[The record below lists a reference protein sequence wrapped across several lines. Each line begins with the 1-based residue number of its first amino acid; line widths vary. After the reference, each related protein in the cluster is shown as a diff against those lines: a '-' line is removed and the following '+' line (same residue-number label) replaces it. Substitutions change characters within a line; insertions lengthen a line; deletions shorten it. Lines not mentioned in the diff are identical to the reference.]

1 MLRSTGGIALSF
13 YTNVARYGNNILY
26 RGYTD
31 NGTAVTHKYKFGP
44 TLFIKTDQPT
54 EWSTMEDQ
62 TVAPIKFDSMSDAK
76 EFIQKYEDVV
86 GFNFWGNT
94 NYIHQFITD
103 KFPGEIKFNRAMVN
117 VVNLDIEVHSEDG
130 FPTPDEAAHPITAIT
145 AKSSKSNIYHVW
157 ALGEWDHNK
166 TPHKHLTI
174 QYHKC
179 ESEVELLVKF
189 LTWWKKDYPD
199 AITGWNVRFFDMPY
213 IINRITRL
221 GDEKG
226 ARSLSPWNNIEKR
239 AVQFKN
245 KNMDM
250 YDIVGIAQ
258 LDYYDLFQK
267 FGYSYGAQES
277 YKLDH
282 IAYVVLG
289 EKKLS
294 YEEYGNLRNL
304 YKENHQLYIDYN
316 IKDVELVDRI
326 DEKMDLI
333 TLCLTI
339 AYKAG
344 VNYSD
349 AFGTTAIWDSIV
361 YRQLN
366 KQKIA
371 VPHRKRS
378 ERIDVK
384 FAGGYVK
391 EPKIGMHEWV
401 VSFDLNSLYPNIIAQ
416 WNMSPETLLKNPTDQ
431 FASGVEYYLNHKDPI
446 SEERDISL
454 AANGSAYRKDIEG
467 VMPKIIVDYYAE
479 RKATKKQMLT
489 KQSEYQKTPTKDL
502 EREINQLE
510 NRQMAIKILLNS
522 LFGALG
528 NQYYRYFD
536 LRIAEGIT
544 LTGQFVIKWCE
555 RAVNQELNKI
565 LGTNEDYVI
574 AIDTDSV
581 YVNFS
586 KFVQKFNPADPV
598 KFLAE
603 VCDNHFNKM
612 FKNSMDDLFKHM
624 NCYQPRMV
632 MEREVIADRG
642 IWQAK
647 KRYILNVH
655 NSEGVQFAEPKMKI
669 MGIEAV
675 KSSTPEIVRG
685 KFKDSFKLMIAG
697 NQKGTQKFIQQFR
710 DEFNGLDPQRVAFPR
725 GVSDVTKWQDN
736 RTIYSKGCPIHVRA
750 SLLYNYYIKKKNLT
764 NKYEL
769 IKDGEKIKFAYLK
782 LPNPIKEN
790 VIAFPDYLPPEL
802 GLHQYIDYNKQFEKT
817 FLEPIDPILEAIGWT
832 SEEKISLEDI
842 FG

>member
-1 MLRSTGGIALSF
+1 MTF
-13 YTNVARYGNNILY
+13 YTNVSRYGNSILY
-26 RGYTD
+26 RGYLD
-31 NGTAVTHKYKFGP
+31 NGASVQHKYKFSP
-44 TLFIKTDQPT
+44 TLYIKNKDLQTPTD
-54 EWSTMEDQ
+54 WVTMQGES
-62 TVAPIKFDSMSDAK
+62 VAPVNFDSMGDARD
-76 EFIQKYEDVV
+76 FVQQYEGVA
-86 GFNFWGNT
+86 GFKFWGNT

-103 KFPGEIKFNRAMVN
+103 KFPHEIKFNRSHIN
-117 VVNLDIEVHSEDG
+117 VANLDIEVHSEDG

-145 AKSSKSNIYHVW
+145 IKTSRSSVYHVF
-157 ALGEWDHNK
+157 AMGEWDYDK
-166 TPHKHLTI
+166 SPLQHLQI

-179 ESEVELLVKF
+179 ETEVELIVKF
-189 LTWWKKDYPD
+189 LTFWKKDYPD

-213 IINRITRL
+213 IINRIAKL
-221 GDEKG
+221 GDEKA
-226 ARSLSPWNNIEKR
+226 ARALSPWGMIEQR
-239 AVQFKN
+239 AVRFKN

-250 YDIVGIAQ
+250 YEIKGVAQ

-282 IAYVVLG
+282 IGYVVLG
-289 EKKLS
+289 ERKLS

-316 IKDVELVDRI
+316 IKDVELVERI

-361 YRQLN
+361 YRKLN
-366 KQKIA
+366 SQKTVI
-371 VPHRKRS
+371 PHKPRS
-378 ERIDVK
+378 ERIAVK

-391 EPKIGMHEWV
+391 EPQIGMHEWV

-416 WNMSPETLLKNPTDQ
+416 WNMSPETLKTDPMDMLT
-431 FASGVEYYLNHKDPI
+431 SGVDHYLNNKA
-446 SEERDISL
+446 SNNNVTV
-454 AANGSAYRKDIEG
+454 AANGSSYSKDREG

-479 RKATKKQMLT
+479 RKEVKKQMLA
-489 KQSEYQKTPTKDL
+489 KQAEYQKNKSVAL
-502 EREINQLE
+502 EKEINQLE

-522 LFGALG
+522 LYGALG
-528 NQYYRYFD
+528 SQYYRYFD

-555 RAVNQELNKI
+555 RVVNRELNKI
-565 LGTNEDYVI
+565 LGTDKDYVI

-586 KFVQKFNPADPV
+586 AMVDKFQPKDPT
-598 KFLAE
+598 KFLSDI
-603 VCDNHFNKM
+603 CDDHFHKM
-612 FKNSMDDLFKHM
+612 FETAMSELFDHM
-624 NCYQPRMV
+624 NAYQNRMT

-655 NSEGVQFAEPKMKI
+655 NSEGVQYAEPKMKI

-675 KSSTPEIVRG
+675 KSSTPEVVRG
-685 KFKDSFKLMIAG
+685 KFKEAFKLMIAG
-697 NQKGTQKFIQQFR
+697 DKEGTQQFIADFKR
-710 DEFNGLDPQRVAFPR
+710 EFKSLEPQIAAFPR
-725 GVSDVTKWQDN
+725 GVSDISKWSD
-736 RTIYSKGCPIHVRA
+736 RRMIYSKGTPIHVRA
-750 SLLYNYYIKKKNLT
+750 SLLYNHYVKNKNLA

-790 VIAFPDYLPPEL
+790 VVAFPDYLPPEL
-802 GLHQYIDYNKQFEKT
+802 DLHKYFDYDKQFNKT
-817 FLEPIDPILEAIGWT
+817 FLEPLDPILEAIGWT
-832 SEEKISLEDI
+832 SEAQMTMDDL

>member
-1 MLRSTGGIALSF
+1 MSF
-13 YTNVARYGNNILY
+13 YTNVGRYGNQILY

-31 NGTAVTHKYKFGP
+31 NGTPISHKYKFSP
-44 TLFIKTDQPT
+44 TLFVPNNGNKETG
-54 EWSTMEDQ
+54 WSTMEGQ
-62 TVAPIKFDSMSDAK
+62 SVAPMQFDSMGEARD
-76 EFIQKYEDVV
+76 FMQQYEDVI
-86 GFNFWGNT
+86 GFKFWGNT

-103 KFPGEIKFNRAMVN
+103 KFPGDIKFDRSFVN
-117 VVNLDIEVHSEDG
+117 VANIDIEVHSDAG
-130 FPTPDEAAHPITAIT
+130 FPTPEEALHPITAIT
-145 AKSSKSNIYHVW
+145 LKTSRSNVYHVW
-157 ALGEWDHNK
+157 GLKDWDITKSEHK
-166 TPHKHLTI
+166 TLLI

-189 LTWWKKDYPD
+189 LTFWKSDYPD
-199 AITGWNVRFFDMPY
+199 AITGWHMRFFDMPY
-213 IINRITRL
+213 IINRIARL
-221 GDEKG
+221 GDEK
-226 ARSLSPWNNIEKR
+226 AAKSLSPWGMIEKKS
-239 AVQFKN
+239 VQFKN

-289 EKKLS
+289 ERKLS

-304 YKENHQLYIDYN
+304 YNENHQLYIDYN
-316 IKDVELVDRI
+316 IKDVELVERI
-326 DEKMDLI
+326 DQKMDLI

-361 YRQLN
+361 YRELN
-366 KQKIA
+366 AKKIA
-371 VPHRKRS
+371 VPHRKRA
-378 ERIDVK
+378 EKIDVK
-384 FAGGYVK
+384 FVGGYVK
-391 EPKIGMHEWV
+391 EVIPAMYKWV
-401 VSFDLNSLYPNIIAQ
+401 VSFDLNSLYPNVIAQ
-416 WNMSPETLLKNPTDQ
+416 WNMSPETLLKDPGDMLR
-431 FASGVEYYLNHKDPI
+431 SGVEHYLDNKPTRNDVAV
-446 SEERDISL
+446 
-454 AANGSAYRKDIEG
+454 AANGSMYKKDFQG
-467 VMPKIIVDYYAE
+467 VMPKIIVDYYAD
-479 RKATKKQMLT
+479 RKAAKKKMLAA
-489 KQSEYQKTPTKDL
+489 QSAYQKTPTPEI
-502 EREINQLE
+502 EREINQLN

-555 RAVNQELNKI
+555 RSVNAELNKI

-581 YVNFS
+581 YVNFA
-586 KFVQKFNPADPV
+586 KFIEKFNPKDPV
-598 KFLAE
+598 AFLAD
-603 VCDNHFNKM
+603 VCEKHFNPM
-612 FKNSMDDLFKHM
+612 FERSMEELFHHM
-624 NCYQPRMV
+624 SAFEPRMV

-655 NSEGVQFAEPKMKI
+655 NSEGVQYAEPKMKI
-669 MGIEAV
+669 MGIEAI
-675 KSSTPEIVRG
+675 KSSTPEIVRD
-685 KFKDSFKLMIAG
+685 KFKKVFKLMIDG
-697 NQKGTQKFIQQFR
+697 DEKGAQRFIQNFKAEFR
-710 DEFNGLDPQRVAFPR
+710 GLKPENASFPR
-725 GVSDVTKWQDN
+725 GVSEINKWSDK
-736 RTIYSKGCPIHVRA
+736 RTIYTKGCPIHVRA
-750 SLLYNYYIKKKNLT
+750 SLLYNHYLKEKNIENLYETIK
-764 NKYEL
+764 E
-769 IKDGEKIKFAYLK
+769 GEKIKFAYLK

-790 VIAFPDYLPPEL
+790 VIAYPDYLPPEL
-802 GLHQYIDYNKQFEKT
+802 NLHKYIDYDKQFEKT
-817 FLEPIDPILEAIGWT
+817 FLEPLEEILKAVGWT
-832 SEEKISLEDI
+832 QDERVSLDDI

>member
-1 MLRSTGGIALSF
+1 MTF
-13 YTNVARYGNNILY
+13 YTHVGRYGNQILY
-26 RGYTD
+26 RGYSD
-31 NGTAVTHKYKFGP
+31 NGTPITQKYKFKP
-44 TLFIKTDQPT
+44 TLYVPNNGTHPSDWT
-54 EWSTMEDQ
+54 TMEGDS
-62 TVAPIKFDSMSDAK
+62 VAPVQFDTMREARD
-76 EFIQKYEDVV
+76 FMQQYEDVV
-86 GFNFWGNT
+86 GFKFWGNT
-94 NYIHQFITD
+94 NYIHQFITS
-103 KFPGEIKFNRAMVN
+103 KFPNEVKFNRSHVN
-117 VVNLDIEVHSEDG
+117 VANLDIEVHSEDG

-145 AKSSKSNIYHVW
+145 IKTSRSKVYHVF
-157 ALGEWDHNK
+157 ATGDWDFEK
-166 TPHKHLTI
+166 SEVSHLNI

-179 ESEVELLVKF
+179 KNEVELLVKF
-189 LTWWKKDYPD
+189 LTFWKKDYPD
-199 AITGWNVRFFDMPY
+199 AITGWNTRFFDMPY
-213 IINRITRL
+213 IINRIARL
-221 GDEKG
+221 GDEKA
-226 ARSLSPWNNIEKR
+226 ARSLSPWGMIEKR

-250 YDIVGIAQ
+250 YDIVGVAQ

-289 EKKLS
+289 ENKLS

-304 YKENHQLYIDYN
+304 YKENHQKYIDYN
-316 IKDVELVDRI
+316 IKDVELVERL

-339 AYKAG
+339 AYRAG

-361 YRQLN
+361 YRELN
-366 KQKIA
+366 SQKIV
-371 VPHRKRS
+371 VPHKKRTG
-378 ERIDVK
+378 RIDVK

-391 EPKIGMHEWV
+391 DPQIGMHEWV

-416 WNMSPETLLKNPTDQ
+416 WNMSPETLMTGTGDTLT
-431 FASGVEYYLNHKDPI
+431 SGVDHYLNNKAA
-446 SEERDISL
+446 RDDVSV
-454 AANGSAYRKDIEG
+454 AANGSTYSKEREG

-479 RKATKKQMLT
+479 RKAAKKEMLA
-489 KQSEYQKTPTKDL
+489 KQSEYQKTPTKQL

-536 LRIAEGIT
+536 LRVAEGIT

-555 RAVNQELNKI
+555 RVINAELNKI
-565 LGTNEDYVI
+565 LGTDKDYVI

-586 KFVQKFNPADPV
+586 AMIKKFGPADPV
-598 KFLAE
+598 KFLSDI
-603 VCDNHFNKM
+603 CDDHFNKM
-612 FKNSMDDLFKHM
+612 FENSMDDLFEHM
-624 NCYQPRMV
+624 SAYQKRMV

-655 NSEGVQFAEPKMKI
+655 NSEGVQYAEPKMKI

-675 KSSTPEIVRG
+675 KSSTPEVVRG
-685 KFKDSFKLMIAG
+685 KFKDAFKLMIAG
-697 NQKGTQKFIQQFR
+697 EEKATQRFIQDFKK
-710 DEFNGLDPQRVAFPR
+710 EFKELRPEKAAFPR
-725 GVSDVTKWQDN
+725 GVSDVGKWADN
-736 RTIYSKGCPIHVRA
+736 RMIYSKGCPIHVRA
-750 SLLYNYYIKKKNLT
+750 SLLYNHYLKDKGLSNT
-764 NKYEL
+764 YET

-782 LPNPIKEN
+782 MPNPIKEN
-790 VIAFPDYLPPEL
+790 VIGFPDYLPTEL
-802 GLHQYIDYNKQFEKT
+802 NLDKYIDYDKQFEKT
-817 FLEPIDPILEAIGWT
+817 FLEPLEPILSAIGWG
-832 SEEKISLEDI
+832 SEEQMTMDDI

>member
-1 MLRSTGGIALSF
+1 MTF
-13 YTNVARYGNNILY
+13 YTNVARYGNQILY
-26 RGYTD
+26 RGYSD
-31 NGTAVTHKYKFGP
+31 NGTPITQKYKFKP
-44 TLFIKTDQPT
+44 TLFVRNNGDQESDWT
-54 EWSTMEDQ
+54 TMEGES
-62 TVAPIKFDSMSDAK
+62 VAPVQFNTMGDARDFMK
-76 EFIQKYEDVV
+76 QYEDVV
-86 GFNFWGNT
+86 GFKFWGNT
-94 NYIHQFITD
+94 NYIHQFITS
-103 KFPGEIKFNRAMVN
+103 KFPGEIKFNRSMVN

-145 AKSSKSNIYHVW
+145 AKSSKSKVYHVW
-157 ALGEWDHNK
+157 ALGDWDYEK
-166 TPHKHLTI
+166 SPLQHLNI

-179 ESEVELLVKF
+179 SSEIELLVKF

-213 IINRITRL
+213 IINRIARL
-221 GDEKG
+221 GDERAAK
-226 ARSLSPWNNIEKR
+226 ALSPWNTIEKR

-250 YDIVGIAQ
+250 YDILGVAQ

-282 IAYVVLG
+282 IGYVVLG
-289 EKKLS
+289 ERKLS

-361 YRQLN
+361 YRELN
-366 KQKIA
+366 AQKIA
-371 VPHRKRS
+371 VPHKKRG
-378 ERIDVK
+378 EKIDVK

-391 EPKIGMHEWV
+391 EPQIGMHEWV

-416 WNMSPETLLKNPTDQ
+416 WNMSPETLLSDPGDMLLG
-431 FASGVEYYLNHKDPI
+431 GVDHYLKALDGSDPI
-446 SEERDISL
+446 HPAQRARNAAV
-454 AANGSAYRKDIEG
+454 AANGSMYRKDREG

-479 RKATKKQMLT
+479 RKSVKKEMLA
-489 KQSEYQKTPTKDL
+489 KQSEYQKSPSKNL

-536 LRIAEGIT
+536 LRVAEGIT

-555 RAVNQELNKI
+555 AAVNRELNKI
-565 LGTNEDYVI
+565 LGTDRDYVI

-586 KFVQKFNPADPV
+586 AMVEKFQPKDPV
-598 KFLAE
+598 QFLCG
-603 VCDNHFNKM
+603 VCDDHFNKM
-612 FKNSMDDLFKHM
+612 FAKSMDELFETM
-624 NCYQPRMV
+624 NAYQPRMV

-655 NSEGVQFAEPKMKI
+655 NSEGVQYAEPKMKI

-685 KFKDSFKLMIAG
+685 KFKEAFKLMIAG
-697 NQKGTQKFIQQFR
+697 DERGTQRFIQDFKREFR
-710 DEFNGLDPQRVAFPR
+710 GLDPHTAAFPR
-725 GVSDVTKWQDN
+725 GVSDVGKWSDS
-736 RTIYSKGCPIHVRA
+736 RMIYSKGCPIHVRA
-750 SLLYNYYIKKKNLT
+750 ALLYNHYVKDKKLA

-802 GLHQYIDYNKQFEKT
+802 NLHKYMDYDKQFTKT
-817 FLEPIDPILEAIGWT
+817 FLEPLDPILEAIGWH
-832 SEEKISLEDI
+832 SEEQVTLEDI

>member
-1 MLRSTGGIALSF
+1 MTF
-13 YTNVARYGNNILY
+13 YTNVGRYGNQILY

-31 NGTAVTHKYKFGP
+31 NGTPVLQKYKFKP
-44 TLFIKTDQPT
+44 TLYVRNNGTHESDWK
-54 EWSTMEDQ
+54 SMEGEP
-62 TVAPIKFDSMSDAK
+62 VAPVQFNSMGDACD
-76 EFIQKYEDVV
+76 FMQQYEDVV
-86 GFNFWGNT
+86 GFKFWGNT
-94 NYIHQFITD
+94 NYIHQFITT
-103 KFPGEIKFNRAMVN
+103 KFPGEIKFNRSYLN
-117 VVNLDIEVHSEDG
+117 VANLDIEVHSEDG
-130 FPTPDEAAHPITAIT
+130 FPTPEEAAHPITAIT
-145 AKSSKSNIYHVW
+145 IKTSRSSVYHVFALGDWDFAKSP
-157 ALGEWDHNK
+157 LQ
-166 TPHKHLTI
+166 HLNI

-179 ESEVELLVKF
+179 NSEVELLVKF
-189 LTWWKKDYPD
+189 LTFWKKDYPD

-213 IINRITRL
+213 IINRIARL
-221 GDEKG
+221 GDEK
-226 ARSLSPWNNIEKR
+226 AAKSLSPWGMIEKR
-239 AVQFKN
+239 SVQFKN

-250 YDIVGIAQ
+250 YDIIGVAQ

-282 IAYVVLG
+282 IGYVVLG

-326 DEKMDLI
+326 DQKMDLI

-366 KQKIA
+366 AQKIA
-371 VPHRKRS
+371 VPHKKRG
-378 ERIDVK
+378 EKIDVK

-391 EPKIGMHEWV
+391 EPMIGMHEWV

-416 WNMSPETLLKNPTDQ
+416 WNMSPETLMTDPCDMLPG
-431 FASGVEYYLNHKDPI
+431 GVEHYLGVDPI
-446 SEERDISL
+446 HPAQRSRNIAV
-454 AANGSAYRKDIEG
+454 AANGSTYRKDIEG

-479 RKATKKQMLT
+479 RKATKKQMLA
-489 KQSEYQKTPTKDL
+489 KQSEYQKKPTKEL

-555 RAVNQELNKI
+555 RAVNRELNKI
-565 LGTNEDYVI
+565 LGTDEDYVI

-586 KFVQKFNPADPV
+586 KFVQKFKPKDPV
-598 KFLAE
+598 AFLAE
-603 VCDNHFNKM
+603 VCDGHFNKM
-612 FKNSMDDLFKHM
+612 FEASMDELFDHM
-624 NCYQPRMV
+624 QAYQKRMV

-655 NSEGVQFAEPKMKI
+655 NSEGVQYAEPKMKI

-675 KSSTPEIVRG
+675 KSSTPEVVRS
-685 KFKDSFKLMIAG
+685 KFKEAFKLMIAG
-697 NQKGTQKFIQQFR
+697 DEKGTQRFIQNFKKEFR
-710 DEFNGLDPQRVAFPR
+710 ELRPEQAAFPR
-725 GVSDVTKWQDN
+725 GVSDVGKWAD
-736 RTIYSKGCPIHVRA
+736 RRMIYTKGCPIHVRA
-750 SLLYNYYIKKKNLT
+750 ALLYNHYLKERGVENR
-764 NKYEL
+764 YET
-769 IKDGEKIKFAYLK
+769 IKDGEKIKFAYLRM
-782 LPNPIKEN
+782 PNPIKEN

-802 GLHQYIDYNKQFEKT
+802 KLDKYMDYDKQFEKT
-817 FLEPIDPILEAIGWT
+817 FLEPLNPILEAIGWH
-832 SEEKISLEDI
+832 SEERITLEDI